1 MFLNSWEKYVR
12 IEDVVPNFLCLME
25 NLPNVI
31 QKVTTPVVRNGDIA
45 VRTQTIV
52 NVRNVWITDEMIYQ
66 VLT

>member
-31 QKVTTPVVRNGDIA
+31 QKVTTPVAQNGDIA
-45 VRTQTIV
+45 ARTQTIV